1 MPRTQGYNASVKFRH
16 ALVILTAAITLG
28 PPAAHGAE
36 SVATVLGEAI
46 GRAEVAGAGGEPAEL
61 GRLLDLVW
69 RRVARHYVEQ
79 NGLDATTGEV
89 AEVAAYH
96 REFER
101 KDRAQRARKLEELN
115 QRLSAGDLDAKQRE
129 WLEEFRAVLTRLAR
143 HDASIEG
150 LPGPDPEEQAAM
162 FAPWIAFWKTNVAIY
177 EQYGGA
183 VALTRFGPDPQGA
196 RLALIEDYER
206 QGLIRFHDAGWRER
220 LLARLAARPSLVI
233 PPGEV
238 DFTPYWRRPIPPSYF
253 PD

>member
-1 MPRTQGYNASVKFRH
+1 MASVTFRPD
-16 ALVILTAAITLG
+16 LLILSAAIALG
-28 PPAAHGAE
+28 PPAARGAE
-36 SVATVLGEAI
+36 DVATVLGESI
-46 GRAEVAGAGGEPAEL
+46 GRAEIVAPGGERAAL

-69 RRVARHYVEQ
+69 RRAARHYVEQ
-79 NGLDATTGEV
+79 NGLDATADEV
-89 AEVAAYH
+89 AELAAYH

-115 QRLSAGDLDAKQRE
+115 QRLAALDLDAKQRE

-143 HDASIEG
+143 HDASNEG
-150 LPGPDPEEQAAM
+150 LTGPDAEEQAALSG
-162 FAPWIAFWKTNVAIY
+162 PWIEFWKTNRAIY
-177 EQYGGA
+177 EQYGGV

-206 QGLIRFHDAGWRER
+206 QGLIRFHDAGLRER
-220 LLARLAARPSLVI
+220 LLAWLAAPPPLVI

-253 PD
+253 PDEK